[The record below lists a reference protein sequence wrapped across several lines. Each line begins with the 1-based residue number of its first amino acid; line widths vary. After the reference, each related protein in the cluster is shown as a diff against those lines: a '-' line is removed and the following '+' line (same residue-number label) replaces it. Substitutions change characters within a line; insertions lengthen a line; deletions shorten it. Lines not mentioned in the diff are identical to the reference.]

1 MKGHPSFQII
11 FILLFFSFLSLS
23 TAYSSEQNPQ
33 VIKGRMKEGD
43 SFSHSLL
50 RKRIPLQWVRLIVS
64 KLAPFIDFRR
74 MKGGD
79 FQLIT
84 DEKGELVK
92 FTFET
97 GPTEIYEIEKD
108 PSGEYVAKRKEV
120 PLEMYLVKVEG
131 EILYSLSRAIH
142 RVGEENGLVQAIEEV
157 FAWQIDFTRDVR
169 RGDRFKVL
177 VEKLYKGNQFIDYGN
192 IHAIEYQSEKIVI
205 KGIRFKNNYYD
216 GKGNS
221 LGKAFLKKPLR
232 FHYIS
237 SGFNRNRKHPIM
249 GGIEPHLGIDYA
261 APIGTPVWAVANGT
275 VIFCGWVE
283 GFGKHVA
290 IKHPN
295 GYVSYYS
302 HLSRYGPKVKE
313 GKRVEQKQVIGYV
326 GSTGLSTGPHLD
338 FRLSKNSKF
347 INTLKE
353 VFPAGQPI
361 SKRDM
366 EAFARKRD
374 EVMAWLNEDP
384 PFRRKLEAISI
395 RAQP

>member
-1 MKGHPSFQII
+1 MKGHSSFQII
-11 FILLFFSFLSLS
+11 FIMFLFSFLSLS

-33 VIKGRMKEGD
+33 VIEGMMKEGD

-50 RKRIPLQWVRLIVS
+50 RKRIPIQWVRLIVS

-79 FQLIT
+79 FQFIT

-92 FTFET
+92 FTFEA
-97 GPTEIYEIEKD
+97 GPIEIYEIEKD
-108 PSGEYVAKRKEV
+108 PNGEYVAKRKEV
-120 PLEMYLVKVEG
+120 PLETYLVKVEG
-131 EILYSLSRAIH
+131 EIRYSLARAIH
-142 RVGEENGLVQAIEEV
+142 KAGEENGLVLAIEEV
-157 FAWQIDFTRDVR
+157 LAWQIDFSRDVR

-177 VEKLYKGNQFIDYGN
+177 VEKLFKGDQFIDYGK
-192 IHAIEYQSEKIVI
+192 IHAVEYRSKKNAIMGVLY
-205 KGIRFKNNYYD
+205 KGHYYNE
-216 GKGNS
+216 KGNF

-232 FHYIS
+232 YNYIS
-237 SGFNRNRKHPIM
+237 SGFNRKRKHPIM

-261 APIGTPVWAVANGT
+261 APIGTPVWAVADGI

-283 GFGKHVA
+283 GFGKHVV

-302 HLSRYGPKVKE
+302 HLSRFGPKIKE
-313 GKRVEQKQVIGYV
+313 GKRVEQKQIIGYV

-338 FRLSKNSKF
+338 FRLSKNGKF
-347 INTLKE
+347 INPLKE

-361 SKRDM
+361 SKKDM
-366 EAFARKRD
+366 EAFAKKRD
-374 EVMAWLNEDP
+374 EVMAWLNEGP
-384 PFRRKLEAISI
+384 PFRRKLEEISM
-395 RAQP
+395 RDHQ